1 MEDIS
6 GVGLRVTIVASNT
19 FPSGITITQFADDA
33 DPFDVPSMQ
42 LADKA
47 MGLNGDLIT
56 WSKASPLTPT
66 INVIPDSEDDKNLQ
80 VLAEANRVAKG
91 KRSALD
97 VITMT
102 VIYPDD
108 SGATYTSGKLTDSMP
123 GKGVS
128 SAGRFKTSAYIFAF
142 ENRTTF

>member
-1 MEDIS
+1 M
-6 GVGLRVTIVASNT
+6 
-19 FPSGITITQFADDA
+19 
-33 DPFDVPSMQ
+33 
-42 LADKA
+42 
-47 MGLNGDLIT
+47 
-56 WSKASPLTPT
+56 
-66 INVIPDSEDDKNLQ
+66 
-80 VLAEANRVAKG
+80 LAEANRVAKG

-108 SGATYTSGKLTDSMP
+108 SGATYTTGKLTDSMP

>member
-6 GVGLRVTIVASNT
+6 GVGLRVTVVASKT
-19 FPSGITITQFADDA
+19 FPAGFTITQFADDA
-33 DPFDVPSMQ
+33 DAFDIPSMQ

-56 WSKASPLTPT
+56 WSKAAPLTPT
-66 INVIPDSEDDKNLQ
+66 INVIPGSDDDKNLQ

-97 VITMT
+97 VITLT

-108 SGATYTSGKLTDSMP
+108 SGATYSPGKITDSMA
-123 GKGVS
+123 GKGVAS
-128 SAGRFKTSAYIFAF
+128 SGRLKTNAYIFAF

>member
-66 INVIPDSEDDKNLQ
+66 INVIPGSEDDKICRCWQ
-80 VLAEANRVAKG
+80 KQIGWRRA
-91 KRSALD
+91 
-97 VITMT
+97 
-102 VIYPDD
+102 
-108 SGATYTSGKLTDSMP
+108 SGRRWM
-123 GKGVS
+123 
-128 SAGRFKTSAYIFAF
+128 
-142 ENRTTF
+142 